1 LSQDI
6 RLLKWQAY
14 PVDPFL
20 MRRISGMLF
29 IIEKE
34 FVELE
39 IADKPGVVGPPI
51 DVLQISKTG
60 VVWKQRKE
68 DCK

>member
-1 LSQDI
+1 
-6 RLLKWQAY
+6 
-14 PVDPFL
+14 